1 MDSLLKMLT
10 SELSGDTMKNIS
22 SQLGVDERKAQSAVP
37 QALSLL
43 VGALAKNTARKEG
56 AQSLDQALAKD
67 HDGSLLNNLDDFIGN
82 FQNGPGEGILKHVLG
97 SKLGVAEE
105 QMGKQTGLDAATVGK
120 LLMMLAPV
128 VLGALGKKKQ
138 EKGLNADSLSRLLG
152 AEQKVV
158 KKSAPQSMSLLNQL
172 LDENQD
178 GEIGDDIAR
187 KGIGLL
193 GKLMSKKRR

>member
-10 SELSGDTMKNIS
+10 SELSGNTVKTIS

-43 VGALAKNTARKEG
+43 VGALAKNTAQKDG
-56 AQSLDQALAKD
+56 ARSLDQALAKD
-67 HDGSLLNNLDDFIGN
+67 HDGSLLDNLEDFIGN

-97 SKLGVAEE
+97 SKLGAAEKE
-105 QMGKQTGLDAATVGK
+105 MGKQTGLDAATVGK

-158 KKSAPQSMSLLNQL
+158 KKRAPQSMSLLNQL

>member
-10 SELSGDTMKNIS
+10 SELSGNTVKTIS

-43 VGALAKNTARKEG
+43 VGALAKNTAQKDG
-56 AQSLDQALAKD
+56 ARSLDQALAKD
-67 HDGSLLNNLDDFIGN
+67 HDGSLLDNLDDFIGN

-97 SKLGVAEE
+97 SKLGAAEKE
-105 QMGKQTGLDAATVGK
+105 MGKQTGLDAATVGK
-120 LLMMLAPV
+120 LLTMLAPV